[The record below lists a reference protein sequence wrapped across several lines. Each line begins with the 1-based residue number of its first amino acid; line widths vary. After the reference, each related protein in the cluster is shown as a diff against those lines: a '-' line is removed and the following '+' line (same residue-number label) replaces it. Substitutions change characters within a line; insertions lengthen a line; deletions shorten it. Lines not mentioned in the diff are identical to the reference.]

1 MEKITIKKLLVIL
14 LCLPII
20 GLGQIHSID
29 QYNLYMSGNTNHNDI
44 SVNTYYNALD
54 TCNISWNII
63 QDSLPSQW
71 DFSICFPDCHAIG
84 ITSYQDVFFPN
95 EQAYLNCHMYPN
107 GQVGEGI
114 IQMEITTN
122 NLYKDTITWTGSVN
136 SISFVDEFNLLNLK
150 NQELIKIVDLS
161 GRETKKLNKPL
172 FYIYNNGK
180 VDKRIVIY

>member
-14 LCLPII
+14 LCLPMI

-84 ITSYQDVFFPN
+84 ITSFQDVFFPN
-95 EQAYLNCHMYPN
+95 EKAYLNCHMYPN
-107 GQVGEGI
+107 GQPGI
-114 IQMEITTN
+114 GMIKMEITTN
-122 NLYKDTITWTGSVN
+122 NLYKDTIIWMGSIG
-136 SISFVDEFNLLNLK
+136 STSFVSEYNINKKILKVTDLL
-150 NQELIKIVDLS
+150 
-161 GRETKKLNKPL
+161 GRETKKTNEPL
-172 FYIYNNGK
+172 LYIYDDGT
-180 VDKRIVIY
+180 VEKRVTID